1 MKKVIVF
8 SHFLMISY
16 FLMIIMI
23 FFKKEWYIIKKG
35 QFLTFMSDS
44 IAIILARKV
53 TFSMSINSSR

>member
-1 MKKVIVF
+1 
-8 SHFLMISY
+8 
-16 FLMIIMI
+16 MI

>member
-16 FLMIIMI
+16 FLMIMI